1 MNLRKFIWKQTSMLL
16 IFAFIVGLQVL
27 DAQRLT
33 IAGKITSQNGEIL
46 PGVSVVVKGTNVGT
60 ASGADGSYSISV
72 TAGDAVLQFSFIGY
86 SQQEIPV
93 NGRTVINVTLEE
105 SIQQMDEVVVV
116 GYGTVKRSDLTG
128 AVASVSTKQLQS
140 IPLNTFEQ
148 AMGGRLAGVEVT
160 QSSHAPGG
168 GVSVRV
174 RGGNSINSRVEP
186 LYVVDGFPIYSDN
199 SQIPNNGPNDGV
211 IPQLNLLAGINPGDI
226 ESIEVLKDAS
236 ATSIYGARGAN
247 GVVLITTKRGKA
259 GATNVEYSVYYGLQK
274 IAHKIDMLDAYQF
287 ALLHNEMSVNR
298 GQVPK
303 FTSKIE
309 DGVYYGTPEEYKSKW
324 NPNTSGIDSLPST
337 DWQDAILLTGSVI
350 NHQLT
355 LSGGNENT
363 QYSAS
368 TNYFKNN
375 GIIKG
380 GDYSRISFRLNID
393 SKINKWL
400 SVGNNL
406 TFSHNLSNNSGSETG
421 LQWFNGGSVSAA
433 LKSWPMFSPYNRDGT
448 LNTDVGATTLRGNPV
463 AFVTQAKN
471 ELYNDRL
478 MGNIYGT
485 IKIMEGLT
493 LKISAGTD
501 FNLIRRDRYFPKTTY
516 EGLMQNGSA
525 SKNYTSST
533 AWLNENV
540 LTYNK
545 TFGIHTFN
553 IVAGYTMQQ
562 EVGEGSSTSA
572 TGFPSDVFQDNNM
585 SAGSV
590 QTWPSYSYKYKW
602 SLASWL
608 GRINYNLNNKYLLT
622 LTGRADGSSK
632 FGEANKWAFF
642 PSIALAWK
650 LSQEE
655 FIKSLGVFSNLK
667 MRLSYGK
674 TGNSEIGLYSSQAA
688 LGIQNYTFGET
699 FLSTGVGPASM
710 ANPDLKWESTD
721 QYDAGFELGFIN
733 NRLNFIIDG
742 YYKKTTDLLLNVN
755 LPATS
760 GYSSA
765 LKNVGSLE
773 NKGME
778 LTVNYDVLVSK
789 FKWNLSGII
798 SFNRNKILSL
808 TEGGG
813 ITMEN
818 GGIDKHGGKVWLD
831 VGLPVGV
838 WRYPVIL
845 GIFHNQAE
853 VDAYVNSSGDPIQVG
868 AEPGDVKYKD
878 VDGNG
883 IYDGKDV
890 AIIGNPNPK
899 YIFGITNTFS
909 YKNFELSIFIN
920 GSQGNDIVAPIF
932 AHAHELS
939 TMSNGNLT
947 ANMWNRWTP
956 DNMTSDIPRAGA
968 TFDYSNNQVFDG
980 SYVRVKNIRLSYNIP
995 VVNIS
1000 WLKSGQIYLNLQN
1013 LLTFTNYPGYDPE
1026 VNSAGQSSWQRGIDL
1041 NGFPSYRE
1049 IMLGIRVGF

>member
-1 MNLRKFIWKQTSMLL
+1 MNLRKFIWKQISLFL
-16 IFAFIVGLQVL
+16 IFAFVLGLQSL
-27 DAQRLT
+27 HAQRLT
-33 IAGKITSQNGEIL
+33 VTGKITGQNGEAL
-46 PGVSVVVKGTNVGT
+46 PGVTVLVKGTTVGAT
-60 ASGADGSYSISV
+60 SVTDGSYSISV
-72 TAGDAVLQFSFIGY
+72 PSGDAILQFSFIGY
-86 SQQEIPV
+86 SQQDIPV
-93 NGRTVINVTLEE
+93 GRKAVINVSMEETTL
-105 SIQQMDEVVVV
+105 QMNEVVVI
-116 GYGTVKRSDLTG
+116 GYGSVKRSDLTG
-128 AVASVSTKQLQS
+128 AVASVSSQQLQT

-160 QSSHAPGG
+160 QSSHSPGG
-168 GVSVRV
+168 GVSVRI

-199 SQIPNNGPNDGV
+199 SKIPNNGPNDGV

-247 GVVLITTKRGKA
+247 GVVLITTKKGKP
-259 GATNVEYSVYYGLQK
+259 GRTNVEYSFYYGLQK
-274 IAHKIDMLDAYQF
+274 IAHKIEMLDAYQF
-287 ALLHNEMSVNR
+287 AIMHNEMSINT
-298 GQVPK
+298 GKVPF
-303 FTSKIE
+303 FTSKTV
-309 DGVYYGTPEEYKSKW
+309 DGIYYGTPEEYISKW
-324 NPNTSGIDSLPST
+324 NPNTSGIDTLPST
-337 DWQDAILLTGSVI
+337 DWQDAILRTGSVI

-355 LSGGNENT
+355 LSGGSENT
-363 QYSAS
+363 QFSAS

-380 GDYSRISFRLNID
+380 GNYSRISFRLNID

-400 SVGNNL
+400 AVGNNL

-433 LKSWPMFSPYNRDGT
+433 LKSWPMFTPYNRDGT
-448 LNTDVGATTLRGNPV
+448 LNTAAGAASLRGNPV

-478 MGNIYGT
+478 LGNIYST
-485 IKIMEGLT
+485 INIIEGLT

-501 FNLIRRDRYFPKTTY
+501 FNNIRRDRYFPKTTY

-525 SKNYTSST
+525 SKNYSNSIS
-533 AWLNENV
+533 WLNENV

-545 TFGIHTFN
+545 SFGIHTFD

-562 EVGEGSSTSA
+562 EVGESSSASA

-590 QTWPSYSYKYKW
+590 QTWPAYSYKYKW
-602 SLASWL
+602 SLVSWL

-622 LTGRADGSSK
+622 LTGRADGCSK
-632 FGEANKWAFF
+632 FGEDNKWAFF
-642 PSIALAWK
+642 PSIAFAWK

-655 FIKSLGVFSNLK
+655 FIKNLGVFSNLK
-667 MRLSYGK
+667 IRLSYGK

-688 LGIQNYTFGET
+688 LGMQNYTFGET
-699 FLSTGVGPASM
+699 FLSTGVGPVSM
-710 ANPDLKWESTD
+710 ANPDLKWETTN
-721 QYDAGFELGFIN
+721 QYDAGLELGFIK

-742 YYKKTTDLLLNVN
+742 YYKKTTGLLLNVN

-778 LTVNYDVLVSK
+778 FTVNYDILVNK
-789 FKWNLSGII
+789 FKWSLSGII

-813 ITMEN
+813 ITMAE
-818 GGIDKHGGKVWLD
+818 GGIDKHGGQVYLD

-853 VDAYVNSSGDPIQVG
+853 VDAYVNSDGDPIQVG

-878 VDGNG
+878 VDGDG
-883 IYDGKDV
+883 DYDGDDV
-890 AIIGNPNPK
+890 DIIGDPNPD

-909 YKNFELSIFIN
+909 YKNFELSIFVN
-920 GSQGNDIVAPIF
+920 GSQGNDIVAPVF
-932 AHAHELS
+932 AHAHG
-939 TMSNGNLT
+939 MDMANGNLT
-947 ANMWNRWTP
+947 ADMWNRWTP
-956 DNMTSDIPRAGA
+956 ENMTTDIPKAGA
-968 TFDYSNNQVFDG
+968 NFGYGNNQVFDG
-980 SYVRVKNIRLSYNIP
+980 SFVRVKNIRLSYNIP
-995 VVNIS
+995 TKNIS
-1000 WLKSGQIYLNLQN
+1000 WLKSGKIYMNLQN
-1013 LLTFTNYPGYDPE
+1013 LLTFTSYPGYDPE

-1049 IMLGIRVGF
+1049 IMVGFRVGF